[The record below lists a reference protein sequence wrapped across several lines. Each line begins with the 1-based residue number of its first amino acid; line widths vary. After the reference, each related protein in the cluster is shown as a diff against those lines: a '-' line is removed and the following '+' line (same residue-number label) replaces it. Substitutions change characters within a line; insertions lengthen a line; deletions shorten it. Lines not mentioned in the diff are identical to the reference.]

1 MGQREAG
8 HERAPPPPAPPPPVR
23 NDPSRSLSRRASHP
37 VQSRPMSILAIDYG
51 TRRIGI
57 AVSTSGVLAT
67 PHSIIPNDG
76 DLAAVVERIAALGE
90 EIGAE
95 RFLVGLPRRTR
106 SGSDDPALAPYR
118 ALADALGQKTRK
130 EVVLWDE
137 GFSTTEAASR
147 RRERGG
153 RSRRRRSES
162 IDMEAAAIILQS
174 FLDEA
179 GRR

>member
-1 MGQREAG
+1 MTT
-8 HERAPPPPAPPPPVR
+8 
-23 NDPSRSLSRRASHP
+23 
-37 VQSRPMSILAIDYG
+37 LAIDYG
-51 TRRIGI
+51 SRRIGI

-67 PHSIIPNDG
+67 PHGIIPNEG
-76 DLAAVVERIAALGE
+76 DLGAVVARIALLGE
-90 EIGAE
+90 ELGAE
-95 RFLVGLPRRTR
+95 RFVVGLPLRTR

-118 ALADALGQKTRK
+118 ALAEALRQKTRK

-137 GFSTTEAASR
+137 GFSTTEAAAK

-153 RSRRRRSES
+153 RSRRRRSEA

>member
-1 MGQREAG
+1 MTT
-8 HERAPPPPAPPPPVR
+8 
-23 NDPSRSLSRRASHP
+23 
-37 VQSRPMSILAIDYG
+37 LAIDYG

-67 PHSIIPNDG
+67 PHAIIPNEGSLD
-76 DLAAVVERIAALGE
+76 AVVDRIAALGE

-95 RFLVGLPRRTR
+95 RYVVGLPRRTR
-106 SGSDDPALAPYR
+106 SGSADPALAPYR

-137 GFSTTEAASR
+137 AFSTTEAAAK

-153 RSRRRRSES
+153 RPRRRSSES

>member
-1 MGQREAG
+1 MAI
-8 HERAPPPPAPPPPVR
+8 V
-23 NDPSRSLSRRASHP
+23 
-37 VQSRPMSILAIDYG
+37 AIDYG

-57 AVSTSGVLAT
+57 AISTSGVLAT
-67 PHSIIPNDG
+67 PHAVIPNEG
-76 DLAAVVERIAALGE
+76 GLEAVVGRIAALGE

-95 RFLVGLPRRTR
+95 RFVVGLPRRSR

-130 EVVLWDE
+130 DVVLWDE
-137 GFSTTEAASR
+137 GFSTTEAAAK

-153 RSRRRRSES
+153 RSRRRGSDS

-174 FLDEA
+174 FLDET
-179 GRR
+179 GRL

>member
-1 MGQREAG
+1 M
-8 HERAPPPPAPPPPVR
+8 
-23 NDPSRSLSRRASHP
+23 
-37 VQSRPMSILAIDYG
+37 ITLAIDYG

-67 PHSIIPNDG
+67 PHSIIPNEGGLD
-76 DLAAVVERIAALGE
+76 AVVDRIAALGE

-95 RFLVGLPRRTR
+95 RFVVGLPRRSR
-106 SGSDDPALAPYR
+106 SGSDDPTLAPYR
-118 ALADALGQKTRK
+118 ELADALGQKTRK
-130 EVVLWDE
+130 EIVLWDE

-153 RSRRRRSES
+153 RSRRRGTHA

-174 FLDEA
+174 YLDES